1 MKKVFAFL
9 STLVLTIALVG
20 VFAVNNPAKAADKFT
35 EDPTLL
41 DDEIAVYIMDSIM
54 TTFPNYYD
62 NDAKEDPNWQGTAR
76 MYPWNE
82 TRLRV
87 AQLDESGQP
96 TGKYYAVY
104 FSGHTTAVD
113 TNGEPI
119 IGAGKNILFYQKNEA
134 GQVIATKFSD
144 GKQAAN
150 GAASDPSLSHMRT
163 NITGEDIEF
172 DPTQL
177 GLGVVMKNR
186 NSSFELMR
194 IVSMIF
200 IVIGHTLSWGGVT
213 DSANDFLKLIIYII
227 YALIV
232 VHVNSFVLL
241 TGYYQVQSKF
251 KIKKVINIL
260 ILMLFYRIFCLII
273 AINLDWIQYVGIK
286 DLILKILPLS
296 NFSYWYLNVYIVLYL
311 ISPYLNV
318 FVNNTSKKKYGI
330 LLIILFIFCSIITRT
345 TMQEFIANEDG
356 YSLIHFIFMYLVG
369 GYLRKYDGTI
379 NFKVLNKKITTMDKS
394 SIFLII
400 YFIIGII
407 KFLFN
412 YLGINNNILPEFV
425 NIRLKYSFDRLI
437 YDDPLVILQSISYF
451 LFFKNLKIK
460 SSAIN
465 TLSLATNEVY
475 LFHMNQSFRKNL
487 YLMLGLNLSNYTIKN
502 VPKIIWVVMQ
512 IYFIGIII
520 FFVRTF
526 IIKTISD
533 NKYIMKVKE
542 KVEKK
547 CNIFDEMMNT

>member
-1 MKKVFAFL
+1 
-9 STLVLTIALVG
+9 
-20 VFAVNNPAKAADKFT
+20 
-35 EDPTLL
+35 
-41 DDEIAVYIMDSIM
+41 
-54 TTFPNYYD
+54 
-62 NDAKEDPNWQGTAR
+62 
-76 MYPWNE
+76 
-82 TRLRV
+82 
-87 AQLDESGQP
+87 
-96 TGKYYAVY
+96 
-104 FSGHTTAVD
+104 
-113 TNGEPI
+113 
-119 IGAGKNILFYQKNEA
+119 
-134 GQVIATKFSD
+134 
-144 GKQAAN
+144 
-150 GAASDPSLSHMRT
+150 MR
-163 NITGEDIEF
+163 
-172 DPTQL
+172 
-177 GLGVVMKNR
+177 NR

-232 VHVNSFVLL
+232 VHVNLFVLL

-394 SIFLII
+394 SIF
-400 YFIIGII
+400 
-407 KFLFN
+407 
-412 YLGINNNILPEFV
+412 
-425 NIRLKYSFDRLI
+425 FD
-437 YDDPLVILQSISYF
+437 
-451 LFFKNLKIK
+451 N
-460 SSAIN
+460 
-465 TLSLATNEVY
+465 
-475 LFHMNQSFRKNL
+475 LFHYWNNK
-487 YLMLGLNLSNYTIKN
+487 
-502 VPKIIWVVMQ
+502 V
-512 IYFIGIII
+512 FI
-520 FFVRTF
+520 
-526 IIKTISD
+526 
-533 NKYIMKVKE
+533 
-542 KVEKK
+542 
-547 CNIFDEMMNT
+547 

>member
-1 MKKVFAFL
+1 
-9 STLVLTIALVG
+9 
-20 VFAVNNPAKAADKFT
+20 
-35 EDPTLL
+35 
-41 DDEIAVYIMDSIM
+41 
-54 TTFPNYYD
+54 
-62 NDAKEDPNWQGTAR
+62 
-76 MYPWNE
+76 
-82 TRLRV
+82 
-87 AQLDESGQP
+87 
-96 TGKYYAVY
+96 
-104 FSGHTTAVD
+104 
-113 TNGEPI
+113 
-119 IGAGKNILFYQKNEA
+119 
-134 GQVIATKFSD
+134 
-144 GKQAAN
+144 
-150 GAASDPSLSHMRT
+150 
-163 NITGEDIEF
+163 
-172 DPTQL
+172 
-177 GLGVVMKNR
+177 
-186 NSSFELMR
+186 
-194 IVSMIF
+194 
-200 IVIGHTLSWGGVT
+200 
-213 DSANDFLKLIIYII
+213 
-227 YALIV
+227 
-232 VHVNSFVLL
+232 
-241 TGYYQVQSKF
+241 
-251 KIKKVINIL
+251 
-260 ILMLFYRIFCLII
+260 
-273 AINLDWIQYVGIK
+273 
-286 DLILKILPLS
+286 
-296 NFSYWYLNVYIVLYL
+296 
-311 ISPYLNV
+311 
-318 FVNNTSKKKYGI
+318 
-330 LLIILFIFCSIITRT
+330 
-345 TMQEFIANEDG
+345 
-356 YSLIHFIFMYLVG
+356 MYLVG

-512 IYFIGIII
+512 ICFIGIII

>member
-1 MKKVFAFL
+1 
-9 STLVLTIALVG
+9 
-20 VFAVNNPAKAADKFT
+20 
-35 EDPTLL
+35 
-41 DDEIAVYIMDSIM
+41 
-54 TTFPNYYD
+54 
-62 NDAKEDPNWQGTAR
+62 
-76 MYPWNE
+76 
-82 TRLRV
+82 
-87 AQLDESGQP
+87 
-96 TGKYYAVY
+96 
-104 FSGHTTAVD
+104 
-113 TNGEPI
+113 
-119 IGAGKNILFYQKNEA
+119 
-134 GQVIATKFSD
+134 
-144 GKQAAN
+144 
-150 GAASDPSLSHMRT
+150 
-163 NITGEDIEF
+163 
-172 DPTQL
+172 
-177 GLGVVMKNR
+177 
-186 NSSFELMR
+186 
-194 IVSMIF
+194 
-200 IVIGHTLSWGGVT
+200 
-213 DSANDFLKLIIYII
+213 
-227 YALIV
+227 
-232 VHVNSFVLL
+232 
-241 TGYYQVQSKF
+241 
-251 KIKKVINIL
+251 
-260 ILMLFYRIFCLII
+260 
-273 AINLDWIQYVGIK
+273 
-286 DLILKILPLS
+286 
-296 NFSYWYLNVYIVLYL
+296 
-311 ISPYLNV
+311 
-318 FVNNTSKKKYGI
+318 
-330 LLIILFIFCSIITRT
+330 
-345 TMQEFIANEDG
+345 MQEFIANEDG

-400 YFIIGII
+400 YFIIVII

>member
-1 MKKVFAFL
+1 
-9 STLVLTIALVG
+9 
-20 VFAVNNPAKAADKFT
+20 
-35 EDPTLL
+35 
-41 DDEIAVYIMDSIM
+41 
-54 TTFPNYYD
+54 
-62 NDAKEDPNWQGTAR
+62 
-76 MYPWNE
+76 
-82 TRLRV
+82 
-87 AQLDESGQP
+87 
-96 TGKYYAVY
+96 
-104 FSGHTTAVD
+104 
-113 TNGEPI
+113 
-119 IGAGKNILFYQKNEA
+119 
-134 GQVIATKFSD
+134 
-144 GKQAAN
+144 
-150 GAASDPSLSHMRT
+150 MR
-163 NITGEDIEF
+163 
-172 DPTQL
+172 
-177 GLGVVMKNR
+177 NR

-369 GYLRKYDGTI
+369 WYLRKYDGTI

-425 NIRLKYSFDRLI
+425 NIRLNYSFDRLI

>member
-1 MKKVFAFL
+1 
-9 STLVLTIALVG
+9 
-20 VFAVNNPAKAADKFT
+20 
-35 EDPTLL
+35 
-41 DDEIAVYIMDSIM
+41 
-54 TTFPNYYD
+54 
-62 NDAKEDPNWQGTAR
+62 
-76 MYPWNE
+76 
-82 TRLRV
+82 
-87 AQLDESGQP
+87 
-96 TGKYYAVY
+96 
-104 FSGHTTAVD
+104 
-113 TNGEPI
+113 
-119 IGAGKNILFYQKNEA
+119 
-134 GQVIATKFSD
+134 
-144 GKQAAN
+144 
-150 GAASDPSLSHMRT
+150 MR
-163 NITGEDIEF
+163 
-172 DPTQL
+172 
-177 GLGVVMKNR
+177 NR

-260 ILMLFYRIFCLII
+260 ILMLFYRFFCLII

-286 DLILKILPLS
+286 DLILKIVPLS

-356 YSLIHFIFMYLVG
+356 YSLMHFIFMYLVG

-379 NFKVLNKKITTMDKS
+379 SFKVLNKRITTVDKS
-394 SIFLII
+394 NIFLII
-400 YFIIGII
+400 YFIAGII
-407 KFLFN
+407 KFLLN
-412 YLGINNNILPEFV
+412 YLGTNNNILPEFV
-425 NIRLKYSFDRLI
+425 NIRLNYSFDRLI

>member
-1 MKKVFAFL
+1 
-9 STLVLTIALVG
+9 
-20 VFAVNNPAKAADKFT
+20 
-35 EDPTLL
+35 
-41 DDEIAVYIMDSIM
+41 
-54 TTFPNYYD
+54 
-62 NDAKEDPNWQGTAR
+62 
-76 MYPWNE
+76 
-82 TRLRV
+82 
-87 AQLDESGQP
+87 
-96 TGKYYAVY
+96 
-104 FSGHTTAVD
+104 
-113 TNGEPI
+113 
-119 IGAGKNILFYQKNEA
+119 
-134 GQVIATKFSD
+134 
-144 GKQAAN
+144 
-150 GAASDPSLSHMRT
+150 
-163 NITGEDIEF
+163 
-172 DPTQL
+172 
-177 GLGVVMKNR
+177 
-186 NSSFELMR
+186 
-194 IVSMIF
+194 
-200 IVIGHTLSWGGVT
+200 
-213 DSANDFLKLIIYII
+213 
-227 YALIV
+227 
-232 VHVNSFVLL
+232 
-241 TGYYQVQSKF
+241 
-251 KIKKVINIL
+251 
-260 ILMLFYRIFCLII
+260 
-273 AINLDWIQYVGIK
+273 
-286 DLILKILPLS
+286 
-296 NFSYWYLNVYIVLYL
+296 
-311 ISPYLNV
+311 
-318 FVNNTSKKKYGI
+318 
-330 LLIILFIFCSIITRT
+330 
-345 TMQEFIANEDG
+345 
-356 YSLIHFIFMYLVG
+356 MYLVG

>member
-1 MKKVFAFL
+1 
-9 STLVLTIALVG
+9 
-20 VFAVNNPAKAADKFT
+20 
-35 EDPTLL
+35 
-41 DDEIAVYIMDSIM
+41 
-54 TTFPNYYD
+54 
-62 NDAKEDPNWQGTAR
+62 
-76 MYPWNE
+76 
-82 TRLRV
+82 
-87 AQLDESGQP
+87 
-96 TGKYYAVY
+96 
-104 FSGHTTAVD
+104 
-113 TNGEPI
+113 
-119 IGAGKNILFYQKNEA
+119 
-134 GQVIATKFSD
+134 
-144 GKQAAN
+144 
-150 GAASDPSLSHMRT
+150 MR
-163 NITGEDIEF
+163 
-172 DPTQL
+172 
-177 GLGVVMKNR
+177 NR
-186 NSSFELMR
+186 NSNFELMR
-194 IVSMIF
+194 IVSMLF

-273 AINLDWIQYVGIK
+273 AINLDWIQCVGIK
-286 DLILKILPLS
+286 DLILKIVPLS

-330 LLIILFIFCSIITRT
+330 LLIILFIFCSIITRS

-356 YSLIHFIFMYLVG
+356 YSLIHFIFMYLIG

-379 NFKVLNKKITTMDKS
+379 SFKVLNKRITTVDKS
-394 SIFLII
+394 NIFLII
-400 YFIIGII
+400 YFIVGII
-407 KFLFN
+407 KFLLN
-412 YLGINNNILPEFV
+412 YLGTNNNILPEFV
-425 NIRLKYSFDRLI
+425 NIRLNYSFDRLI

-460 SSAIN
+460 SRAIN

-542 KVEKK
+542 KIKKK

>member
-1 MKKVFAFL
+1 MF
-9 STLVLTIALVG
+9 
-20 VFAVNNPAKAADKFT
+20 
-35 EDPTLL
+35 
-41 DDEIAVYIMDSIM
+41 
-54 TTFPNYYD
+54 
-62 NDAKEDPNWQGTAR
+62 
-76 MYPWNE
+76 
-82 TRLRV
+82 
-87 AQLDESGQP
+87 
-96 TGKYYAVY
+96 
-104 FSGHTTAVD
+104 
-113 TNGEPI
+113 
-119 IGAGKNILFYQKNEA
+119 ILF
-134 GQVIATKFSD
+134 
-144 GKQAAN
+144 
-150 GAASDPSLSHMRT
+150 
-163 NITGEDIEF
+163 
-172 DPTQL
+172 
-177 GLGVVMKNR
+177 
-186 NSSFELMR
+186 
-194 IVSMIF
+194 
-200 IVIGHTLSWGGVT
+200 
-213 DSANDFLKLIIYII
+213 
-227 YALIV
+227 
-232 VHVNSFVLL
+232 
-241 TGYYQVQSKF
+241 
-251 KIKKVINIL
+251 
-260 ILMLFYRIFCLII
+260 
-273 AINLDWIQYVGIK
+273 
-286 DLILKILPLS
+286 
-296 NFSYWYLNVYIVLYL
+296 YIVLYL

-394 SIFLII
+394 NIFLII

-425 NIRLKYSFDRLI
+425 NVRLKYSFDRLI

-512 IYFIGIII
+512 IYFIGIIM
-520 FFVRTF
+520 FFVRIF

>member
-1 MKKVFAFL
+1 
-9 STLVLTIALVG
+9 
-20 VFAVNNPAKAADKFT
+20 
-35 EDPTLL
+35 
-41 DDEIAVYIMDSIM
+41 
-54 TTFPNYYD
+54 
-62 NDAKEDPNWQGTAR
+62 
-76 MYPWNE
+76 
-82 TRLRV
+82 
-87 AQLDESGQP
+87 
-96 TGKYYAVY
+96 
-104 FSGHTTAVD
+104 
-113 TNGEPI
+113 
-119 IGAGKNILFYQKNEA
+119 
-134 GQVIATKFSD
+134 
-144 GKQAAN
+144 
-150 GAASDPSLSHMRT
+150 MR
-163 NITGEDIEF
+163 
-172 DPTQL
+172 
-177 GLGVVMKNR
+177 NR
-186 NSSFELMR
+186 NSNFELMR
-194 IVSMIF
+194 IVSMLF

-273 AINLDWIQYVGIK
+273 AINLDWIQCVGIK
-286 DLILKILPLS
+286 DLILKIVPLS

-311 ISPYLNV
+311 ISPYLNI

-330 LLIILFIFCSIITRT
+330 LLIILFIFCSIITRS

-356 YSLIHFIFMYLVG
+356 YSLIHFIFMYLIG

-379 NFKVLNKKITTMDKS
+379 SFKVLNKRITTVDKS
-394 SIFLII
+394 NIFLII
-400 YFIIGII
+400 YFIVGII
-407 KFLFN
+407 KFLLN
-412 YLGINNNILPEFV
+412 YLGTNNNILPEFV
-425 NIRLKYSFDRLI
+425 NIRLNYSFDRLI

-460 SSAIN
+460 SRAIN

-542 KVEKK
+542 KIKKK